1 MGAYAAGSTHNGLE
15 FSFSA
20 VVRICKQILDALAE
34 RAVVAADRSR
44 FAALPARY
52 LDDIGMTA
60 SERAAA
66 LGYLGYEEPM
76 IDAWRVVAS
85 HL

>member
-1 MGAYAAGSTHNGLE
+1 MGAYAAGSTHHNIE
-15 FSFSA
+15 FGFSA
-20 VVRICKQILDALAE
+20 VARICKQILNALAE
-34 RAVVAADRSR
+34 RAAVAADRSR

-60 SERAAA
+60 AERAGA
-66 LGYLGYEEPM
+66 LGYEEPM
-76 IDAWRVVAS
+76 IEAWRVVAS

>member
-1 MGAYAAGSTHNGLE
+1 MRLS
-15 FSFSA
+15 SA
-20 VVRICKQILDALAE
+20 FPESSGFVNKSLTRFAE

>member
-1 MGAYAAGSTHNGLE
+1 MGGYAAGSSHHDIEVWVSG
-15 FSFSA
+15 
-20 VVRICKQILDALAE
+20 VVRAGKRILNAIAE
-34 RAVVAADRSR
+34 RASVAADRSR

-60 SERAAA
+60 AERAAT
-66 LGYLGYEEPM
+66 LGYEELTT
-76 IDAWRVVAS
+76 DGWRVVAS